1 MGDLRS
7 LRLLAA
13 LVLLVPAACRTDD
26 ERPRVEQRV
35 DDPSA
40 TVPSTPGPAF
50 ERYVLWA
57 PAGLPARSERILDDE
72 PGVRRVTTVV
82 AGLHWADRFEAGGES
97 TGPGDGGAVPVE
109 VAYVDPL
116 ELRHFVDP
124 NNTTDYVHRR
134 PAGPLGVPAR
144 TFARMHGAGDDYMK
158 MQLTDI
164 TRTFNLSRA
173 VPDAVTLGF
182 EVLLEAPAPRG
193 WGQRFVLV
201 ESRDRRAL
209 RRAATR
215 LMEGEPLRIKSS
227 QETPFLRYADAVTP
241 QMYFKE
247 HFGEFSARPQP
258 NGSLIIDP
266 EWVRQN
272 IVTASVP
279 LLGEVTCH
287 RRFITRL
294 RNTLG
299 RVKEQGLAQTVDPGD
314 FGGCYSPR
322 FIGRDPEGRL
332 SSHAW
337 GAAIDINAA
346 ANPFGSRPT
355 MSLKLVEVMTD
366 HGLNWG
372 GDWLNPDGMH
382 FEWRRD

>member
-1 MGDLRS
+1 MRDLRS
-7 LRLLAA
+7 LS
-13 LVLLVPAACRTDD
+13 LLVVVILLLPAACRTGGEPLVV
-26 ERPRVEQRV
+26 ERRA
-35 DDPSA
+35 DDPSVA
-40 TVPSTPGPAF
+40 PSTPGPTF

-57 PAGLPARSERILDDE
+57 PAGLPAGSEKVLADE
-72 PGVRRVTTVV
+72 HGVRRLTTVV

-116 ELRHFVDP
+116 EFRHFVDP

-134 PAGPLGVPAR
+134 PKGPLGVPAR
-144 TFARMHGAGDDYMK
+144 TFARLHEAEDDYMK

-173 VPDAVTLGF
+173 VSDSVTLGF

-193 WGQRFVLV
+193 WGQRFALV
-201 ESRDRRAL
+201 ESSDRGAL
-209 RRAATR
+209 RRAAIR
-215 LMEGEPLRIKSS
+215 LMEGKPHRIRSS
-227 QETPFLRYADAVTP
+227 EETPFLRYADAVTP

-247 HFGEFSARPQP
+247 HFGEFSARPRP
-258 NGSLIIDP
+258 DGSLIMDP
-266 EWVRQN
+266 GWVRQN
-272 IVTASVP
+272 IVTTSVP

-287 RRFITRL
+287 RRFVTRL
-294 RNTLG
+294 RNALS
-299 RVKEQGLAQTVDPGD
+299 RVEEQDLADTVDPGD
-314 FGGCYSPR
+314 FGGCFSPR
-322 FIGRDPEGRL
+322 FIGRDPSGRL

-355 MSLKLVEVMTD
+355 MSPKLVDVMTH

-372 GDWLNPDGMH
+372 GEWLNPDGMH
-382 FEWRRD
+382 FEWGRD